1 MVKTPKHNGV
11 ILDKGGNMKTYKNFI
26 AGKLMDSKS
35 GRTFENRNPADWD
48 EVVGIFPKSNAEDI
62 NMAIEAA
69 KKAYKKWRTVPWPK
83 RSEIMRRAAEIM
95 IEKKEEIAQL
105 MTREM
110 GKVINET
117 RGDFQ
122 EGIDT
127 ALYASIEG
135 RKFFGYTLPSELQN
149 KSCMTKKEPLG
160 VWGLIT
166 PWNFPIAIPTWK
178 VFPCILSGNTAV
190 IKPATYTP
198 ACVGE
203 FAQIL
208 QEAGLPDGVLN
219 VVYGGGGEIGEA
231 ILSHP
236 DIVGVSFTGSSEI
249 GRRIG
254 EVCGNTLK
262 RCSLE
267 LGGKNGQVVL
277 KDADLELA
285 LEGVLWGAF
294 GTTGQR
300 CTATSR
306 LILEEPIYDKFIEM
320 LKQKT
325 ESLKLGNGL
334 NEDIDVGPLVSESQC
349 ESVHSYV
356 EIGKKEGAKL
366 ITGGESYKEGECVK
380 GWFYKPTI
388 FIDVLPTMR
397 IAQEEIFGPVLSV
410 IKAKDFKEAIEILN
424 NTVYGLSSSIYTN
437 DLNKAHKAIELA
449 ETGIVYINAPTIGAE
464 CHMPFGGM
472 KNTGNGHREGGWT
485 AYEIFT
491 EIKSIYIDYSGSL
504 QKAQIDTW
512 E

>member
-1 MVKTPKHNGV
+1 
-11 ILDKGGNMKTYKNFI
+11 MKKYKNFI
-26 AGKLMDSKS
+26 NGKLIDSKS

-48 EVVGIFPKSNAEDI
+48 EVVGIFPKSNIDDL

-69 KKAYKKWRTVPWPK
+69 KNAYKKWRLVPWPK
-83 RSEIMRRAAEIM
+83 RSEIMRKAAEIM
-95 IEKKEEIAQL
+95 IEKKEALSQL

-110 GKVINET
+110 GKVIKET
-117 RGDFQ
+117 RGDTQ

-135 RKFFGYTLPSELQN
+135 RKFFGYTLPSELPN
-149 KSCMTKKEPLG
+149 KSCMTRRDPLG

-166 PWNFPIAIPTWK
+166 PWNFPIAIPSWK
-178 VFPCILSGNTAV
+178 IFPCLLSGNTAV

-198 ACVGE
+198 ACVGDL
-203 FAQIL
+203 AQIL
-208 QEAGLPDGVLN
+208 QEAGVPDGVLN
-219 VVYGGGGEIGEA
+219 VVYGGGGEVGEGM
-231 ILSHP
+231 LNHP
-236 DIVGVSFTGSSEI
+236 DIVGVSFTGSSDI
-249 GRRIG
+249 GKRIG
-254 EVCGNTLK
+254 EVCGKTLK

-277 KDADLELA
+277 KDANLELA
-285 LEGVLWGAF
+285 LDGVLWGAF

-320 LKQKT
+320 LKDKA
-325 ESLKLGNGL
+325 ERLRLGNGL
-334 NEDIDVGPLVSESQC
+334 KEDVDVGPLVSESQR
-349 ESVHSYV
+349 ESIHSYV

-366 ITGGESYKEGECVK
+366 ITGGEIYKEGECAK
-380 GWFYKPTI
+380 GWFYKPTV
-388 FIDVLPTMR
+388 FIDVMPTMR

-410 IKAKDFKEAIEILN
+410 IKAKNFAQAIDILN

-437 DLNKAHKAIELA
+437 DLNKAHKAIEQA

-464 CHMPFGGM
+464 CHLPFGGM

-491 EIKSIYIDYSGSL
+491 EVKSVYIDYSGSL

>member
-1 MVKTPKHNGV
+1 
-11 ILDKGGNMKTYKNFI
+11 MKVYKNFI
-26 AGKLMDSKS
+26 NGKLIDSKS
-35 GRTFENRNPADWD
+35 GRTFENRNPADWN
-48 EVVGIFPKSNAEDI
+48 EVVGVFAKSNVEDL
-62 NMAIEAA
+62 NMAIEVARE
-69 KKAYKKWRTVPWPK
+69 AYKKWRFVPWPK
-83 RSEIMRRAAEIM
+83 RSEIIRKAAEIM
-95 IEKKEEIAQL
+95 MGKKEEMAKL

-110 GKVINET
+110 GKVIKET
-117 RGDFQ
+117 RGDIQ

-135 RKFFGYTLPSELQN
+135 RKFFGYTLPSELPN
-149 KSCMTKKEPLG
+149 KSCMTRRDPLG

-166 PWNFPIAIPTWK
+166 PWNFPIAIPSWK
-178 VFPCILSGNTAV
+178 IFPCILTGNTAV

-203 FAQIL
+203 LAQIL

-236 DIVGVSFTGSSEI
+236 DIAGVSFTGSSEI
-249 GRRIG
+249 GKRIG
-254 EVCGNTLK
+254 EVCGKTLK

-306 LILEEPIYDKFIEM
+306 LIIEEPVYDKFIEM

-325 ESLKLGNGL
+325 ESLRLGNGL
-334 NEDIDVGPLVSESQC
+334 NEDIDVGPLVSESQR

-356 EIGKKEGAKL
+356 EIGKKERAKM
-366 ITGGESYKEGECVK
+366 ITGGEIYKEGECAK
-380 GWFYKPTI
+380 GWFYKPTV
-388 FIDVLPTMR
+388 FIDVLPKMR

-410 IKAKDFKEAIEILN
+410 IKAKNFEDAIEILN
-424 NTVYGLSSSIYTN
+424 GTVYGLSSSIYTN
-437 DLNKAHKAIELA
+437 DLNKAHKAIKLA

-464 CHMPFGGM
+464 CHLPFGGM

-491 EIKSIYIDYSGSL
+491 EIKSVYIDYSGSL

>member
-1 MVKTPKHNGV
+1 
-11 ILDKGGNMKTYKNFI
+11 MKTLRGGIMKNYKNFI
-26 AGKLMDSKS
+26 NGKLVDSKS
-35 GRTFENRNPADWD
+35 GRTFENRNPANWD
-48 EVVGIFPKSNAEDI
+48 EVVGIFPKSNGDDLNDAV
-62 NMAIEAA
+62 AAA
-69 KKAYKKWRTVPWPK
+69 KKAYVKWRKVPWPK

-95 IEKKEEIAQL
+95 IKHKEELSKL

-110 GKVINET
+110 GKVIKET
-117 RGDFQ
+117 RGDTQ

-127 ALYASIEG
+127 ALYASIQG
-135 RKFFGYTLPSELQN
+135 RKYFGYTLPSELSN
-149 KSCMTKKEPLG
+149 KSCWTIRDPLG

-166 PWNFPIAIPTWK
+166 PWNFPIAIPSWK
-178 VFPCILSGNTAV
+178 IFPCLLSGNTAV

-203 FAQIL
+203 FARIL
-208 QEAGLPDGVLN
+208 QDAGVPDGVLN
-219 VVYGGGGEIGEA
+219 VVYGSGSEIGEG
-231 ILSHP
+231 ILNHP

-254 EVCGNTLK
+254 EVCGKTLK

-277 KDADLELA
+277 QDANLELA

-306 LILEEPIYDKFIEM
+306 LIVEESVYDKFIDM
-320 LKQKT
+320 LKIKT
-325 ESLKLGNGL
+325 EKLTLGNGL
-334 NEDIDVGPLVSESQC
+334 DESVDVGPLVSESQR
-349 ESVHSYV
+349 ETVHGYV
-356 EIGKKEGAKL
+356 EIGKKEGARL
-366 ITGGESYKEGECVK
+366 ITGGESYTKGDSVK
-380 GWFYKPTI
+380 GWFYKPSI
-388 FIDVLPTMR
+388 FCDVNPSMR

-410 IKAKDFKEAIEILN
+410 IKAKDFQDAINILN
-424 NTVYGLSSSIYTN
+424 GTIYGLSSSVYTN
-437 DLNKAHKAIELA
+437 DLNKAHKAIEQA

-464 CHMPFGGM
+464 CHLPFGGM
-472 KNTGNGHREGGWT
+472 KNTGNGHREGGWI

-491 EIKSIYIDYSGSL
+491 EVKTIYIDYSNSL

>member
-1 MVKTPKHNGV
+1 
-11 ILDKGGNMKTYKNFI
+11 MKQYKNLI
-26 AGKLMDSKS
+26 NGKLMDSKS
-35 GRTFENRNPADWD
+35 GRTFENRNPANWD
-48 EVVGIFPKSNAEDI
+48 EVVGVFPKSNTEDL
-62 NMAIEAA
+62 NMAIDAA
-69 KKAYKKWRTVPWPK
+69 KKAYPKWRAIPWPK
-83 RSEIMRRAAEIM
+83 RSEIMRKVAEIM
-95 IEKKEEIAQL
+95 VSKKEDLSRL

-110 GKVINET
+110 GKVLKET
-117 RGDFQ
+117 RGDTQ

-135 RKFFGYTLPSELQN
+135 RKYFGYTLPSELPN
-149 KSCMTKKEPLG
+149 KSCWTRRDPLG

-178 VFPCILSGNTAV
+178 AFPCLLSGNTAV

-203 FAQIL
+203 LGTIL
-208 QEAGLPDGVLN
+208 QEAGVPDGVFN
-219 VVYGGGGEIGEA
+219 VVYGGGSEIGEG
-231 ILSHP
+231 LLNHP
-236 DIVGVSFTGSSEI
+236 DIVGISFTGSSDI
-249 GRRIG
+249 GKRIG
-254 EVCGNTLK
+254 EVCGKTLK

-277 KDADLELA
+277 ADADLDLA

-306 LILEEPIYDKFIEM
+306 LIIEAPVYDTFLEM
-320 LKQKT
+320 LKAKA
-325 ESLKLGNGL
+325 EDLKLGDGL
-334 NEDIDVGPLVSESQC
+334 QEENDVGPLVSESQR
-349 ESVHSYV
+349 ETVHSYV
-356 EIGKKEGAKL
+356 KIGEQDGARLLTGGGPYSEGA
-366 ITGGESYKEGECVK
+366 CAR
-380 GWFYKPTI
+380 GWFYKPTV
-388 FIDVLPTMR
+388 FADVTPDMR

-410 IKAKDFKEAIEILN
+410 IKVRDFKEAIMVLN
-424 NTVYGLSSSIYTN
+424 NTVYGLSSSIYTR
-437 DLNKAHKAIELA
+437 DLVKAHKAIEEV

-464 CHMPFGGM
+464 CHLPFGGM

-491 EIKSIYIDYSGSL
+491 EIKSVYVDYSGTL

-512 E
+512 D

>member
-1 MVKTPKHNGV
+1 
-11 ILDKGGNMKTYKNFI
+11 MKDYKNFI
-26 AGKLMDSKS
+26 DGKFTESKS
-35 GRTFENRNPADWD
+35 GRKFENHNPANWD
-48 EVVGIFPKSNAEDI
+48 EIVGVFPKSNAEDI
-62 NMAIEAA
+62 NIAVEAA
-69 KKAYKKWRTVPWPK
+69 KKAYRKWRSVPWPK

-95 IEKKEEIAQL
+95 IEKKEELAKL

-110 GKVINET
+110 GKVIKET

-135 RKFFGYTLPSELQN
+135 RKFFGYTVPSELQN
-149 KSCMTKKEPLG
+149 KSCMTRRDPLG

-166 PWNFPIAIPTWK
+166 PWNFPIAIPSWK
-178 VFPCILSGNTAV
+178 IFPCLLSGNTAI
-190 IKPATYTP
+190 IKPATDTP
-198 ACVGE
+198 ACAGE
-203 FAQIL
+203 LVQIL
-208 QEAGLPDGVLN
+208 HEAGLPDGVLN
-219 VVYGGGGEIGEA
+219 IVYGGGGEIGEA
-231 ILSHP
+231 ILHHE
-236 DIVGVSFTGSSEI
+236 DIVGISFTGSSEI
-249 GRRIG
+249 GGRIG
-254 EVCGNTLK
+254 EVCGKTLK

-285 LEGVLWGAF
+285 LEGALWGAF

-306 LILEEPIYDKFIEM
+306 LILEEPIYNTFIEM
-320 LKQKT
+320 LKKSV
-325 ESLKLGNGL
+325 ENLKLGNGL
-334 NEDIDVGPLVSESQC
+334 DEKVDVGPLVNEAQR
-349 ESVHSYV
+349 ETVHSYV
-356 EIGKKEGAKL
+356 EIGKKEGARM
-366 ITGGESYKEGECVK
+366 ITGGELYAEGECAK

-410 IKAKDFKEAIEILN
+410 IKAKNFEDAIDILN
-424 NTVYGLSSSIYTN
+424 GTIYGLSSSIYTN
-437 DLNKAHKAIELA
+437 DLGKAHKAIERA

-464 CHMPFGGM
+464 CHLPFGGM

-491 EIKSIYIDYSGSL
+491 EVKTVYIDYSGTL

-512 E
+512 GK

>member
-1 MVKTPKHNGV
+1 
-11 ILDKGGNMKTYKNFI
+11 MKDYKNFI
-26 AGKLMDSKS
+26 DGKFTESKS
-35 GRTFENRNPADWD
+35 GRKFENHNPANWD
-48 EVVGIFPKSNAEDI
+48 EIVGVFPKSNAEDI
-62 NMAIEAA
+62 NIAVEAA
-69 KKAYKKWRTVPWPK
+69 KKAYRKWRSVPWPK

-95 IEKKEEIAQL
+95 IEKKEELAKL

-110 GKVINET
+110 GKVIKET

-135 RKFFGYTLPSELQN
+135 RKFFGYTVPSELQN
-149 KSCMTKKEPLG
+149 KSCMTRRDPLG

-166 PWNFPIAIPTWK
+166 PWNFPIAIPSWK
-178 VFPCILSGNTAV
+178 IFPCLLSGNTAI
-190 IKPATYTP
+190 IKPATDTP
-198 ACVGE
+198 ACAGE
-203 FAQIL
+203 LVQIL
-208 QEAGLPDGVLN
+208 HEAGLPDGVLN
-219 VVYGGGGEIGEA
+219 IVYGGGGEIGEA
-231 ILSHP
+231 ILHHE
-236 DIVGVSFTGSSEI
+236 DIVGISFTGSSEI
-249 GRRIG
+249 GGRIG
-254 EVCGNTLK
+254 EVCGKTLK

-285 LEGVLWGAF
+285 LEGALWGAF

-306 LILEEPIYDKFIEM
+306 LILEEPIYNTFIEM
-320 LKQKT
+320 MKKSA
-325 ESLKLGNGL
+325 ENLKLGNGL
-334 NEDIDVGPLVSESQC
+334 DEKVDVGPLVNEAQR
-349 ESVHSYV
+349 ETVHSYV
-356 EIGKKEGAKL
+356 EIGKKEGARM
-366 ITGGESYKEGECVK
+366 ITGGELYAEGECAK

-410 IKAKDFKEAIEILN
+410 IKAKNFEDAIDILN
-424 NTVYGLSSSIYTN
+424 GTIYGLSSSIYTN
-437 DLNKAHKAIELA
+437 DLGKAHKAIERA

-464 CHMPFGGM
+464 CHLPFGGM

-491 EIKSIYIDYSGSL
+491 EVKTVYIDYSGTL

-512 E
+512 GK

>member
-1 MVKTPKHNGV
+1 
-11 ILDKGGNMKTYKNFI
+11 MKQYKNLI
-26 AGKLMDSKS
+26 DGKLVDSKS
-35 GRTFENRNPADWD
+35 GRTFENRNPANWD
-48 EVVGIFPKSNAEDI
+48 EVVGVFPKSNVEDL
-62 NMAIEAA
+62 NTAIEAA
-69 KKAYKKWRTVPWPK
+69 KKAYKKWRAVPWPM
-83 RSEIMRRAAEIM
+83 RSEIMRKVAQIM
-95 IEKKEEIAQL
+95 IAKKEELSQL

-110 GKVINET
+110 GKVIKET
-117 RGDFQ
+117 RGDTQ

-135 RKFFGYTLPSELQN
+135 RKYFGYTLPSELPN
-149 KSCMTKKEPLG
+149 KSCMTIREPLG

-178 VFPCILSGNTAV
+178 IFPCLLGGNTAV

-203 FAQIL
+203 LAQIFK
-208 QEAGLPDGVLN
+208 EAGLPDGVLN
-219 VVYGGGGEIGEA
+219 VVYGSGKEIGEA
-231 ILSHP
+231 ILNHP

-249 GRRIG
+249 GKRIG
-254 EVCGNTLK
+254 EVCGKTLK

-277 KDADLELA
+277 KDANLALA

-306 LILEEPIYDKFIEM
+306 LILEAPIYDKFIDM
-320 LKQKT
+320 LKARAEALT
-325 ESLKLGNGL
+325 LGNGL
-334 NEDIDVGPLVSESQC
+334 NEDIDVGPVVSESQR
-349 ESVHSYV
+349 ESIHGYV
-356 EIGKKEGAKL
+356 EIGRKEGARMV
-366 ITGGESYKEGECVK
+366 TGGESYKQGECAN

-388 FIDVLPTMR
+388 FADVLPTMR

-410 IKAKDFKEAIEILN
+410 IKAKDFNEAMSILN
-424 NTVYGLSSSIYTN
+424 NTVYGLSSAIYTN
-437 DLNKAHKAIELA
+437 DLNLAHKAIELA

-464 CHMPFGGM
+464 CHLPFGGM

-491 EIKSIYIDYSGSL
+491 EIKTIYIDYSGSL
-504 QKAQIDTW
+504 QKAQIDTSD
-512 E
+512 

>member
-1 MVKTPKHNGV
+1 
-11 ILDKGGNMKTYKNFI
+11 MKEYKNFI
-26 AGKLMDSKS
+26 GGKLLDSKS
-35 GRTFENRNPADWD
+35 GRTFENRNPANWD
-48 EVVGIFPKSNAEDI
+48 EVVGIFPKSNMDDL
-62 NMAIEAA
+62 NMAVEVA
-69 KKAYKKWRTVPWPK
+69 KKAYKKWCAVPWPK
-83 RSEIMRRAAEIM
+83 RSEIMRKAAEIM
-95 IEKKEEIAQL
+95 IEKKEELSRL

-110 GKVINET
+110 GKVIHET
-117 RGDFQ
+117 RGDTQ

-135 RKFFGYTLPSELQN
+135 RKFFGYTLPSELPN
-149 KSCMTKKEPLG
+149 KSCMTRRDPLG

-166 PWNFPIAIPTWK
+166 PWNFPIAIPSWK
-178 VFPCILSGNTAV
+178 IFPCILSGNTAV

-203 FAQIL
+203 LAQIL
-208 QEAGLPDGVLN
+208 HEAGVPAGVLN
-219 VVYGGGGEIGEA
+219 VVYGGGGEIGEG

-236 DIVGVSFTGSSEI
+236 DIVGVSFTGSSDI
-249 GRRIG
+249 GTRIG
-254 EVCGNTLK
+254 EVCGKTLK

-277 KDADLELA
+277 RDADLELA

-306 LILEEPIYDKFIEM
+306 LILEEPIYGKFIEM
-320 LKQKT
+320 LKKRVET
-325 ESLKLGNGL
+325 LKLGNGL
-334 NEDIDVGPLVSESQC
+334 NEDIDVGPLVSESQR
-349 ESVHSYV
+349 ESIHSYV

-366 ITGGESYKEGECVK
+366 LTGGEIYREGECAK
-380 GWFYKPTI
+380 GWFYRPSI
-388 FIDVLPTMR
+388 FIDVVPTMR

-410 IKAKDFKEAIEILN
+410 LKAKDFADAIEILN
-424 NTVYGLSSSIYTN
+424 GTVYGLSSSIYTN
-437 DLNKAHKAIELA
+437 DFNKAHKAIERA

-464 CHMPFGGM
+464 CHLPFGGM

-491 EIKSIYIDYSGSL
+491 EVKSVYIDYSGSL

>member
-1 MVKTPKHNGV
+1 
-11 ILDKGGNMKTYKNFI
+11 MKQYKNFI
-26 AGKLMDSKS
+26 GGKLIESKS
-35 GRTFENRNPADWD
+35 GRTYENRNPADWD
-48 EVVGIFPKSNAEDI
+48 EIVGIFPKSNADDL
-62 NMAIEAA
+62 NTAIDAA
-69 KKAYKKWRTVPWPK
+69 KRAYKKWRFVPWPK
-83 RSEIMRRAAEIM
+83 RSEIMRKVAEIM
-95 IEKKEEIAQL
+95 LEKKEELARL

-110 GKVINET
+110 GKVIKET
-117 RGDFQ
+117 RGDTQ

-135 RKFFGYTLPSELQN
+135 RKYFGYTLPSELPN
-149 KSCMTKKEPLG
+149 KSCMTRRDPLG

-178 VFPCILSGNTAV
+178 IFPCLLAGNTAV

-203 FAQIL
+203 LAQIL
-208 QEAGLPDGVLN
+208 QEAGVPDGVLN
-219 VVYGGGGEIGEA
+219 VVYGGGGEIGEG
-231 ILSHP
+231 IINHP
-236 DIVGVSFTGSSEI
+236 DIVGVSFTGSSDI
-249 GRRIG
+249 GKRIG
-254 EVCGNTLK
+254 EVCGKTLK

-277 KDADLELA
+277 KDANLDLA
-285 LEGVLWGAF
+285 LEGVLWGAY

-320 LKQKT
+320 LKQKA
-325 ESLKLGNGL
+325 ENLKLGNGL
-334 NEDIDVGPLVSESQC
+334 DEKFDVGPLVSESQR
-349 ESVHSYV
+349 ESVHAYV
-356 EIGKKEGAKL
+356 EIGKKEGAKM
-366 ITGGESYKEGECVK
+366 ITGGEFHTEGECAK

-388 FIDVLPTMR
+388 FIDVAPKMR

-410 IKAKDFKEAIEILN
+410 IKARDFSEAIDILN
-424 NTVYGLSSSIYTN
+424 GTIYGLSSSIYTN
-437 DLNKAHKAIELA
+437 DLNKAHKAIERA

-464 CHMPFGGM
+464 CHLPFGGM

-491 EIKSIYIDYSGSL
+491 EIKSVYIDYSGAL

-512 E
+512 D

>member
-1 MVKTPKHNGV
+1 
-11 ILDKGGNMKTYKNFI
+11 MKQYKNFI
-26 AGKLMDSKS
+26 GGKFLDSKS
-35 GRTFENRNPADWD
+35 GRTFENRNPANWD
-48 EVVGIFPKSNAEDI
+48 EVVGIFPKSNIEDL
-62 NMAIEAA
+62 NDAVAVA
-69 KKAYKKWRTVPWPK
+69 KKAYEEWRRVPWPV
-83 RSEIMRRAAEIM
+83 RSEIMRKVAEIM
-95 IEKKEEIAQL
+95 IAKKEELAQV

-110 GKVINET
+110 GKVIKET
-117 RGDFQ
+117 RGDTQ

-127 ALYASIEG
+127 ALYASVEG
-135 RKFFGYTLPSELQN
+135 RKYFGYTLPSELRN
-149 KSCMTKKEPLG
+149 KSCMTRRDPLG

-178 VFPCILSGNTAV
+178 IFPCLLSGNTAI

-198 ACVGE
+198 ASVGE
-203 FAQIL
+203 LAQIFK
-208 QEAGLPDGVLN
+208 EAGLPDGVLN
-219 VVYGGGGEIGEA
+219 VVYGGGSEIGEG
-231 ILSHP
+231 LLNHK
-236 DIVGVSFTGSSEI
+236 DIVGISFTGSSDI
-249 GRRIG
+249 GQRIG
-254 EVCGNTLK
+254 EVCGKTLK

-277 KDADLELA
+277 KDANLELA

-306 LILEEPIYDKFIEM
+306 LILEAPIYDKFIDM
-320 LKQKT
+320 LKT
-325 ESLKLGNGL
+325 RTDSLKLGDGL
-334 NEDIDVGPLVSESQC
+334 NEAIDVGPLVSESQR
-349 ESVHSYV
+349 ESIHSYV

-366 ITGGESYKEGECVK
+366 IAGGGLYEKGECSK

-388 FIDVLPTMR
+388 FADVMPNMR

-410 IKAKDFKEAIEILN
+410 IKAKDFQEAMSILN
-424 NTVYGLSSSIYTN
+424 NTVYGLSSAIYTN
-437 DLNKAHKAIELA
+437 DLNLAHKAIEIA

-464 CHMPFGGM
+464 CHLPFGGM

-491 EIKSIYIDYSGSL
+491 EIKTVYIDYSGCL
-504 QKAQIDTW
+504 QKAQIDTA